1 MIAQA
6 IENIRKE
13 LPQGVKLVAV
23 SKFHPS
29 EAIMEAYGA
38 GQRCFG
44 ESRPQEFE
52 AKAKAL
58 PEDIEWH
65 FIGHLQTNKLKMVL
79 PYVSMVQSVDSEHLL
94 RAIDRWCAGAGKT
107 VDVLL
112 ELHLGAEQTKQGFTA
127 EEIEA
132 VLSSAAD
139 YPNVRLRGLMG
150 MATNTDDEGIIRGDF
165 ERISALMQHYKEK
178 FSTFK
183 EFNEL
188 SIGMSGDWR
197 IGVESG
203 ASCVRIVTSIFG
215 ERQY

>member
-58 PEDIEWH
+58 PEDV
-65 FIGHLQTNKLKMVL
+65 FSIGPTVN
-79 PYVSMVQSVDSEHLL
+79 
-94 RAIDRWCAGAGKT
+94 
-107 VDVLL
+107 VDVSPSASVYAGYSFSAGTDSSTT
-112 ELHLGAEQTKQGFTA
+112 HSANVGF
-127 EEIEA
+127 
-132 VLSSAAD
+132 
-139 YPNVRLRGLMG
+139 RMR
-150 MATNTDDEGIIRGDF
+150 F
-165 ERISALMQHYKEK
+165 
-178 FSTFK
+178 
-183 EFNEL
+183 
-188 SIGMSGDWR
+188 
-197 IGVESG
+197 
-203 ASCVRIVTSIFG
+203 
-215 ERQY
+215 

>member
-44 ESRPQEFE
+44 ESRPQEVE

-94 RAIDRWCAGAGKT
+94 RAIDRWCAGAG
-107 VDVLL
+107 
-112 ELHLGAEQTKQGFTA
+112 
-127 EEIEA
+127 
-132 VLSSAAD
+132 
-139 YPNVRLRGLMG
+139 
-150 MATNTDDEGIIRGDF
+150 
-165 ERISALMQHYKEK
+165 
-178 FSTFK
+178 
-183 EFNEL
+183 
-188 SIGMSGDWR
+188 
-197 IGVESG
+197 
-203 ASCVRIVTSIFG
+203 
-215 ERQY
+215 